1 MVASL
6 RRSALI
12 VNDETPTLYF
22 LVPTP
27 GMMLSN
33 DADCHSVVRPSF
45 WPTALNRST
54 SNPMTVL
61 PSASRNS
68 LGAYVESVPMTS
80 LPADLM
86 SAGTLSARLVSAEAL
101 AAGVEPVPVLLP
113 DSEPQAATE
122 VVSATATASPR
133 IARRPGEVRN
143 IRTPLLRGKIWLSD
157 AEVGVLDRR
166 VVQELGAGAFLDDPA
181 GLQNVRPVCA
191 GKRLLSVLFD
201 QEDRRALL
209 VDLDDDVE
217 DL

>member
-33 DADCHSVVRPSF
+33 DADCHSVVRPSL

-68 LGAYVESVPMTS
+68 LGAYVESVPMIS

-86 SAGTLSARLVSAEAL
+86 SAGTLSARLVSADAL
-101 AAGVEPVPVLLP
+101 DAGAAPVSSPP
-113 DSEPQAATE
+113 DSEPQAAIE

-143 IRTPLLRGKIWLSD
+143 IS
-157 AEVGVLDRR
+157 
-166 VVQELGAGAFLDDPA
+166 
-181 GLQNVRPVCA
+181 
-191 GKRLLSVLFD
+191 
-201 QEDRRALL
+201 
-209 VDLDDDVE
+209 
-217 DL
+217 